1 MALPFNLNAV
11 VCASSAAAVPN
22 IAPRKMKGYQP
33 ANCGEPEKEI
43 TGLSGR
49 EAYGEATRYIE
60 QDPLHNC
67 CTIEA
72 DNRADNRV
80 KFWKASTGTV
90 ELEEVDNKI
99 TFIHF
104 ELLPLQLPE

>member
-1 MALPFNLNAV
+1 MALPFDLNSV
-11 VCASSAAAVPN
+11 VRVGASSIAAVPN

-49 EAYGEATRYIE
+49 EAYGEATRYVE
-60 QDPLHNC
+60 QDPKHNC

-72 DNRADNRV
+72 DNRV
-80 KFWKASTGTV
+80 KCWKASTGPV

-99 TFIHF
+99 TFIYF
-104 ELLPLQLPE
+104 ELLHLQLPE